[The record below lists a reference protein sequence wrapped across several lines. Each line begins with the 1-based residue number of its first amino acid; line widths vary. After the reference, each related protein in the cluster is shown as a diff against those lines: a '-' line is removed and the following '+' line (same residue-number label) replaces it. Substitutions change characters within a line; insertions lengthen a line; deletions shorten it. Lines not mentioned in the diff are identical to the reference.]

1 MEKNVHT
8 KSHKIKE
15 LQVMS
20 ITRQDFDDSN
30 IETDD
35 TNIFQKT
42 DTFSK
47 QNSQLTEPK
56 NFNAQEDVSPLKEL
70 PPLKESLKN
79 EQLVKPYE
87 PQEKMQEETPEYLQ
101 NINTAISGWAFKENV
116 DEIKDLAS
124 NMDKELAD
132 QRSWRLQEQDLLEQ
146 EIQKNRE
153 EMTKK
158 REEKIKKELQA
169 LDQEQKDYE
178 NQFTQEEAYLAER
191 LKNVYSNY
199 NPDSG
204 PKYKSIKRTNIDRT
218 DDITQKLNEGENRL
232 RKVKNFTQAKND
244 MDSVL
249 SDITKRLKEY
259 DEFSESMNSFSQ
271 NNQDN
276 EFLDRLSANNSTNSI
291 RPSPSGSENVIKR
304 PSIYNLP
311 KDKENKKWEELLPMS
326 PPTGFENYNFL
337 KRSQAS
343 QLQGEIIENQNI
355 GDNNVV
361 NNNNS
366 SRWWKDYEY
375 KNLGQGK
382 EINDCFD
389 DIDKEF
395 EELEKMIED
404 AGIENSI

>member
-1 MEKNVHT
+1 
-8 KSHKIKE
+8 
-15 LQVMS
+15 
-20 ITRQDFDDSN
+20 
-30 IETDD
+30 
-35 TNIFQKT
+35 
-42 DTFSK
+42 
-47 QNSQLTEPK
+47 
-56 NFNAQEDVSPLKEL
+56 
-70 PPLKESLKN
+70 
-79 EQLVKPYE
+79 
-87 PQEKMQEETPEYLQ
+87 
-101 NINTAISGWAFKENV
+101 
-116 DEIKDLAS
+116 
-124 NMDKELAD
+124 
-132 QRSWRLQEQDLLEQ
+132 
-146 EIQKNRE
+146 
-153 EMTKK
+153 MTKK

-199 NPDSG
+199 NPNNVHNF
-204 PKYKSIKRTNIDRT
+204 KSIKRTNIDRT

-232 RKVKNFTQAKND
+232 KKVKNFTQAKND

-276 EFLDRLSANNSTNSI
+276 EFLDRLSANDNSTTSI
-291 RPSPSGSENVIKR
+291 RGSLSGSENVIKR

-311 KDKENKKWEELLPMS
+311 KDKENKKWDELLPMS

-343 QLQGEIIENQNI
+343 QHQGEMTENPNI
-355 GDNNVV
+355 QSNNTVT
-361 NNNNS
+361 NNNS

-375 KNLGQGK
+375 KNQGQGK

-404 AGIENSI
+404 AGIENNV